1 MIKDQDNPEQQHDL
15 FSRLQWLMFLRVVV
29 VTFLLGATV
38 LIHIKK
44 TQSYVDVTLLCLYL
58 LIGITYFSTFIYL
71 LLLKRRR
78 NLVLFAY
85 IQVIVDVLMESVL
98 VILTGGIDSIFSSI
112 YILSIITASILLYW
126 KGGLI
131 IASLSSVSYGLL
143 IDLEYYG
150 LLPAVITQGRMIEG
164 YTSSNV
170 LYTILVNIMAF
181 YIVAI
186 LSSYLSE
193 QTRKTK
199 IALQEREYDL
209 EELTALNEHIV
220 QSLNSGLLTMDLDGR
235 ITFFNSAAEE
245 ITGYRLNEVRD
256 QKIGFLFPDS
266 VASIQSEQNGSTIGV
281 SSRRICDFLK
291 KDKTLLHLGFSLSPL
306 KDSKGVR
313 TGTIMNFQ
321 DVTGLIEMEE
331 HLKQVDRLASIGEM
345 AARIAHEIRN
355 PLASISGSIQ
365 VLEKELDLKETNQK
379 LMDIVLRETNRL
391 NTLLM
396 DFLLYARPQRSI
408 SERVDLS
415 RLIQETIEAFEKSGD
430 GKEEIQILTDLDEH
444 LVLDADPRQLR
455 QVFWN
460 LFINADQAMMGGGIL
475 SVLVRKANA
484 PPGKDYLGKDYVK
497 IVVSDTGCGIDQW
510 CIPKIFD
517 PFFTTKEKG
526 TGLGLSVVF
535 RIIEGFN
542 GRIGVE
548 SKMDRGTSFTITLP
562 LDGF

>member
-1 MIKDQDNPEQQHDL
+1 MIKGQDNPEHQYDL

-38 LIHIKK
+38 LIHIQK
-44 TQSYVDVTLLCLYL
+44 TQSYLDVTLFCLYL
-58 LIGITYFSTFIYL
+58 LVGITYFSTFVYL
-71 LLLKRRR
+71 LLLKRVR

-85 IQVIVDVLMESVL
+85 IQVIVDVLIESIL
-98 VILTGGIDSIFSSI
+98 VVLTGGIDSIFSSI

-126 KGGLI
+126 QGGLI
-131 IASLSSVSYGLL
+131 IASLSSVSYGIL

-150 LLPAVITQGRMIEG
+150 LLPELITQDRMIEG

-181 YIVAI
+181 YIVAV

-199 IALQEREYDL
+199 LALQEKEYDL

-235 ITFFNSAAEE
+235 ITFFNKAAEE
-245 ITGYRLNEVRD
+245 ITGYKLAEVRD
-256 QKIGFLFPDS
+256 QKVGSLFPDS
-266 VASIQSEQNGSTIGV
+266 VAFIQSEQNGPTYGV
-281 SSRRICDFLK
+281 PSRRNCDFLQ

-379 LMDIVLRETNRL
+379 LMDIVIRETNRL

-408 SERVDLS
+408 RERVDLS

-460 LFINADQAMMGGGIL
+460 LFINADQAMVGGGTL
-475 SVLVRKANA
+475 RVLARKANG
-484 PPGKDYLGKDYVK
+484 PSGKDHLEKDYVK

-526 TGLGLSVVF
+526 TGLGLSVVY

-548 SKMDRGTSFTITLP
+548 SQMDMGTSFTITFP
-562 LDGF
+562 LDGS